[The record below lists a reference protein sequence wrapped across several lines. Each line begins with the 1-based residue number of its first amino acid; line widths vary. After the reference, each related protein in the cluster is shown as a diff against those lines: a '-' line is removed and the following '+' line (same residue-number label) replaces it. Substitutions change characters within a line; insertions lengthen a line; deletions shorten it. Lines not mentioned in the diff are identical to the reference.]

1 MVTPFTHL
9 SVCSN
14 YSFKYGVNHPEDLV
28 AKAAQLNMS
37 ALALTDIDNLAGA
50 VRFAQSCESYG
61 INPILGINIGFM
73 QKQSRITLL
82 AKGGKLSSL
91 YRLVTAIN
99 TNTSDGVLT
108 VELLERF
115 NQYSSDL
122 IALFGVNSALISN
135 LIARKEGAALSIYQ
149 LAKSYFDQVVI
160 ECTSHLERAGNLRST
175 ANAAK
180 SLTFA
185 NKHQIPAV
193 ITNSVRF
200 LDQTDGPVADLLDAS
215 RKLSLISDATTERS
229 NGEAYLKDSQDMSYL
244 ADQISRQA
252 GLFDGY
258 QLIKTTQDIAQI
270 CQLKPR
276 GEIGLGGVHLP
287 EPKLFN
293 ASNQLQLLAQLEQK
307 AAANIDYYYPTD
319 LKKVAASRLEQE
331 INTIGQLG
339 FTSYFLTVAGIVDSA
354 RSLGIRVAARGSA
367 AGSLTC
373 HLLGISE
380 VDPISNGLLMER
392 FCSLERNELPDIDID
407 VESDRRYEIYDLI
420 FKRYGDSNWAKV
432 GNQGRCATV
441 SMVERYR
448 ARHAIRDAGNALG
461 ADRTQID
468 LLAKSMPHI
477 SAINIG
483 NAIKQLP
490 ELKRLDLSSPLI
502 KATINLAMR
511 LDKLPRHLSMHPCA
525 VVISDDRLLDFSP
538 ILINQSNYPML
549 SFDKDDV
556 EGLGFLKLDVLGVR
570 MQSAIAYTLNEIKSV
585 EDESLDINKIALDD
599 KLTFDLIKSTRTLGL
614 FQIES
619 PGQRELVGKL
629 VPNQFNDLVIGIS
642 LFRPG
647 PIKSEMIT
655 PFLNARSGVIE
666 ANLIH
671 DDLAPILAQ
680 TKGVVV
686 FHEQVIEIIAKL
698 TGSTFGAADQMR
710 RNLGS
715 KEGMQE
721 VCDWFYQ
728 RAAKCGYSKSVVDY
742 TWQILR
748 DFASFGFCKA
758 HASAFAMTTYQSA
771 YLKTHHTAAFLAAV
785 LTHEPGMY
793 PKRLIIDE
801 ARQWGIKILP
811 VDINKS
817 DASYRV
823 EKVAKG
829 EKESYL
835 YTAPDTKSSGER
847 LTLPDASSYG
857 IRVSLSDI
865 AGISTSEIK
874 SIIANRPYTDLADF
888 TYRSG
893 AHWPTTQVLVEIG
906 AFDLLHGIGKE
917 SKLNR
922 RDLYIHLQELKQLN
936 SGKAAAGQLSLALS
950 PGEIDSLG
958 LPDITK
964 SEQISSELQNLGLDI
979 TEHLL
984 KQYAPFLDAL
994 KVCKSSDLIRVR
1006 SNQEVLVVGVKVAL
1020 QSPPIRS
1027 GKRVLFLTIDDG
1039 FGCSDLTFFEDTQQS
1054 YAHIIKGNNLIL
1066 AKGVVR
1072 RTGARG
1078 VSIRASAAW
1087 PLEQLYEKWLAT
1099 QISQVAAKRMDQIS
1113 LQL

>member
-1 MVTPFTHL
+1 
-9 SVCSN
+9 
-14 YSFKYGVNHPEDLV
+14 
-28 AKAAQLNMS
+28 
-37 ALALTDIDNLAGA
+37 
-50 VRFAQSCESYG
+50 
-61 INPILGINIGFM
+61 
-73 QKQSRITLL
+73 
-82 AKGGKLSSL
+82 
-91 YRLVTAIN
+91 
-99 TNTSDGVLT
+99 
-108 VELLERF
+108 
-115 NQYSSDL
+115 
-122 IALFGVNSALISN
+122 
-135 LIARKEGAALSIYQ
+135 
-149 LAKSYFDQVVI
+149 
-160 ECTSHLERAGNLRST
+160 
-175 ANAAK
+175 
-180 SLTFA
+180 
-185 NKHQIPAV
+185 
-193 ITNSVRF
+193 
-200 LDQTDGPVADLLDAS
+200 
-215 RKLSLISDATTERS
+215 
-229 NGEAYLKDSQDMSYL
+229 
-244 ADQISRQA
+244 
-252 GLFDGY
+252 
-258 QLIKTTQDIAQI
+258 
-270 CQLKPR
+270 
-276 GEIGLGGVHLP
+276 
-287 EPKLFN
+287 
-293 ASNQLQLLAQLEQK
+293 
-307 AAANIDYYYPTD
+307 
-319 LKKVAASRLEQE
+319 
-331 INTIGQLG
+331 
-339 FTSYFLTVAGIVDSA
+339 
-354 RSLGIRVAARGSA
+354 
-367 AGSLTC
+367 
-373 HLLGISE
+373 
-380 VDPISNGLLMER
+380 
-392 FCSLERNELPDIDID
+392 
-407 VESDRRYEIYDLI
+407 
-420 FKRYGDSNWAKV
+420 
-432 GNQGRCATV
+432 
-441 SMVERYR
+441 MVERYR

-477 SAINIG
+477 SARNIG

-570 MQSAIAYTLNEIKSV
+570 MQSAIAYTLNEIKEV

-614 FQIES
+614 FQVES

-715 KEGMQE
+715 KEGMAE

-823 EKVAKG
+823 EKVAAS

-906 AFDLLHGIGKE
+906 AFDLLHNINKE

-994 KVCKSSDLIRVR
+994 KVCKSSDLIKVR
-1006 SNQEVLVVGVKVAL
+1006 SNQQVLVVGVKVAL

-1054 YAHIIKGNNLIL
+1054 YAHIIKANNLIL

-1078 VSIRASAAW
+1078 VSIRAFAAW
-1087 PLEQLYEKWLAT
+1087 PLEQLYEKWV
-1099 QISQVAAKRMDQIS
+1099 SDQILS
-1113 LQL
+1113 QRSTSTT

>member
-1 MVTPFTHL
+1 MVKGFTHL

-14 YSFKYGVNHPEDLV
+14 YSFKYGVNHPDQLV
-28 AKAAQLNMS
+28 AKAAQLNMAS
-37 ALALTDIDNLAGA
+37 LALTDIDNLAGA
-50 VRFAQSCESYG
+50 VRFAQSCESHG
-61 INPILGINIGFM
+61 ITPILGINLGFI
-73 QKQSRITLL
+73 QKQSRLTLL
-82 AKGGKLSSL
+82 AKSGKLSSL

-99 TNTSDGVLT
+99 TNSSDGVLT
-108 VELLERF
+108 VELLEKF
-115 NQYSSDL
+115 NKYSSDL
-122 IALFGVNSALISN
+122 IALIGPQSQLINN

-149 LAKSYFDQVVI
+149 LAKSHFDQVVI
-160 ECTSHLERAGNLRST
+160 ECVSHQERVGNLRST
-175 ANAAK
+175 SNAAK
-180 SLTFA
+180 SLAFA

-200 LDQTDGPVADLLDAS
+200 LDRSDGPVADLLDAS
-215 RKLSLISDATTERS
+215 RKLSLISDASIERS
-229 NGEAYLKDSQDMSYL
+229 NGEAYLKSSEQMFEL
-244 ADQISRQA
+244 ADQISTQA
-252 GLFDGY
+252 GLFDGH
-258 QLIKTTQDIAQI
+258 QLIKTTLDIAQS
-270 CQLKPR
+270 CELKPR

-287 EPKLFN
+287 EPTLFN
-293 ASNQLQLLAQLEQK
+293 ASNQGQLLAQLEQR
-307 AAANIDYYYPTD
+307 AAAKIDYYYPND
-319 LKKVAASRLEQE
+319 LKKVAAIRLEQE

-420 FKRYGDSNWAKV
+420 FKRYGESDWAKV
-432 GNQGRCATV
+432 DNQSRCATV

-477 SAINIG
+477 SARNIG
-483 NAIKQLP
+483 NAINQLP

-525 VVISDDRLLDFSP
+525 VVISDNRLLDFSP
-538 ILINQSNYPML
+538 LSINQSNYPML

-556 EGLGFLKLDVLGVR
+556 ETLGFLKLDVLGVR
-570 MQSAIAYTLNEIKSV
+570 MQSAIAYTIKEINQS
-585 EDESLDINKIALDD
+585 EDESLDINKIPLDD

-614 FQIES
+614 FQVES

-629 VPNQFNDLVIGIS
+629 VPDQFNDLVIGIS

-655 PFLNARSGVIE
+655 PFLNARTGAVS

-671 DDLAPILAQ
+671 DDLAPILKQ
-680 TKGVVV
+680 TNGVVV
-686 FHEQVIEIIAKL
+686 FHEQVIEIIAKM
-698 TGSTFGAADQMR
+698 TGATFGAADQMR

-715 KEGMQE
+715 KEGAQE

-728 RAAKCGYSKSVVDY
+728 RAAKRGYAKSVVDY

-758 HASAFAMTTYQSA
+758 HACAFAMTTYQSA

-817 DASYRV
+817 DATYRV
-823 EKVAKG
+823 EKVVS
-829 EKESYL
+829 EKDKYL
-835 YTAPDTKSSGER
+835 YTAPNTKSSGDK
-847 LTLPDASSYG
+847 LTLPNACGYG
-857 IRVSLSDI
+857 IRVALADI
-865 AGISTSEIK
+865 AGISASEIK
-874 SIIANRPYTDLADF
+874 SIIENRPYTDLADF

-893 AHWPTTQVLVEIG
+893 AHWPTTQILVEIG
-906 AFDLLHGIGKE
+906 AFDLLHAIEKG

-922 RDLYIHLQELKQLN
+922 RDLYVHLQELKQLN
-936 SGKAAAGQLSLALS
+936 AGKAASGQLSLALS

-964 SEQISSELQNLGLDI
+964 SEQIGSELQNLGIDI

-994 KVCKSSDLIRVR
+994 NVCKSSDLIKVR

-1027 GKRVLFLTIDDG
+1027 GKRVLFLTLDDG
-1039 FGCSDLTFFEDTQQS
+1039 FGCSDLTFFEDAQQS
-1054 YAHIIKGNNLIL
+1054 YAHIIKGNNLIV

-1087 PLEQLYEKWLAT
+1087 SLDELYEKW
-1099 QISQVAAKRMDQIS
+1099 ISKQNFIAQPELMNQTV
-1113 LQL
+1113 LQ